1 MKHPSDL
8 DPGQIKFHQSCR
20 PPITPGTYTVKVN
33 QNVTQLGDFDSEPFV
48 FSVAGPRF
56 SLSPSDVYS
65 VYPPNEKA
73 GDCKHA
79 AAVVSFAHPA
89 VERSGSLTGGEGR
102 YESGMALLV
111 FSAADFP
118 TGSKFPRRCDAPRG
132 RTHKPRQR

>member
-8 DPGQIKFHQSCR
+8 DPGQIKFHQACR

-33 QNVTQLGDFDSEPFV
+33 QKVTQLGDFDSESFE

-73 GDCKHA
+73 GDFA
-79 AAVVSFAHPA
+79 RSLFAAHPA
-89 VERSGSLTGGEGR
+89 VGAVGYGG
-102 YESGMALLV
+102 
-111 FSAADFP
+111 
-118 TGSKFPRRCDAPRG
+118 K
-132 RTHKPRQR
+132 